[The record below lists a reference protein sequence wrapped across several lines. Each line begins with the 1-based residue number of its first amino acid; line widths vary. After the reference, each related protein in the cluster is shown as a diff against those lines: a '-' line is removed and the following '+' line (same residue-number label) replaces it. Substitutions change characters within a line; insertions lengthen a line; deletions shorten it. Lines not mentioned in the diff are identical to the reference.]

1 MINFKEITNASIW
14 KVCTLEPFEEQKDF
28 VAENIQSLAE
38 AYATRNEGGNALPL
52 AVYNDETLVGFIMIG
67 KGTVGNEK
75 ESELIKKN
83 YSLWRLMIDKKYQG
97 KGFGRQTL
105 DAAMALIRTYP
116 FGKADKVWLSYEP
129 ENVRAREIYRKYGF
143 VENGEMCGNEI
154 IAVYDL

>member
-1 MINFKEITNASIW
+1 MSNLSLIPVTSKNRRAIEKL
-14 KVCTLEPFEEQKDF
+14 KVFPHQT
-28 VAENIQSLAE
+28 
-38 AYATRNEGGNALPL
+38 
-52 AVYNDETLVGFIMIG
+52 GFIESVADCMKEADQLAAWHPMCIYDNDTLIG
-67 KGTVGNEK
+67 FAMYGYFPEPAPGQVW
-75 ESELIKKN
+75 LD
-83 YSLWRLMIDKKYQG
+83 RLLIDKKYQG

>member
-1 MINFKEITNASIW
+1 MNSHSDH
-14 KVCTLEPFEEQKDF
+14 TLHFEAVNSRNRAEVEHLEVFAEQ
-28 VAENIQSLAE
+28 S
-38 AYATRNEGGNALPL
+38 
-52 AVYNDETLVGFIMIG
+52 GFI
-67 KGTVGNEK
+67 
-75 ESELIKKN
+75 ESVTQCLQEADKLE
-83 YSLWRLMIDKKYQG
+83 LWRPVGIYDRGMLIGFAMYGYFPEPAPGQVWLDRLLIDKKYQG